1 MIFVSAL
8 TEEDGGGFMARVPD
22 LPGCMGDG
30 ETKADALA
38 DAENAIIEWIS
49 ACEEMERDVPQPG
62 GFLATVK
69 KRREEEVALLN
80 SLLVALRESES
91 GFAALED
98 RINLVEQDVRHL
110 IDMLQEADS
119 WDRFEVITNSQCR
132 KQKDMFPPLLT

>member
-1 MIFVSAL
+1 MIDTSQYMILVSAL

-30 ETKADALA
+30 ETKAEALA

-62 GFLATVK
+62 GFIASAK
-69 KRREEEVALLN
+69 KRREEEVALLT
-80 SLLVALRESES
+80 SLL
-91 GFAALED
+91 AALED
-98 RINLVEQDVRHL
+98 RISLVESDVRHL

-119 WDRFEVITNSQCR
+119 WDRFEAITNTQGHSQ
-132 KQKDMFPPLLT
+132 KNLFPPLLT